1 LDNAREKIVPPL
13 LSIQSARFNPLEY
26 GLRDNHRHPKW
37 TNLQA
42 AWDRFMARQLRI
54 EYEGAFYHIT
64 YRGNER
70 KRIFF
75 AESDYHKFRQYLV
88 KAQERYGIVLHCYIL
103 MTNHYHFL
111 IETPYANLSKAMH
124 FLNSSYTTYAKMKH
138 KRSGHLFQGRYKAI
152 LVDKDRYLLELSRYL
167 HLNPVRAGMVN
178 RPEDYSFSSYTCYIT
193 GVGGGLVSSDLIL
206 RMFNP
211 ETPKA
216 RISYRDFVEAAMEGR
231 QPNPFDSVYYG
242 MMLGSEQFVRQGNT
256 LCAGT
261 LVLVGPVRSETADC
275 RLVRGLRRRRNTRQ
289 SSRKILRLPVSQ
301 RPPPYCCRCRQC
313 AKRLCAVEGA
323 YCGPHNNIDGQTRR
337 RGNVVA
343 GPGYRY
349 LTGLPDLFS
358 GHFVLEIFDGPGH
371 FDQQSPFGGDCSVV
385 D

>member
-1 LDNAREKIVPPL
+1 
-13 LSIQSARFNPLEY
+13 
-26 GLRDNHRHPKW
+26 
-37 TNLQA
+37 
-42 AWDRFMARQLRI
+42 MARQLRI

-242 MMLGSEQFVRQGNT
+242 MMLGSEQFVRQILNRFTGGRSCANEDISCRRELNAPWMLDDVLERVRDHLNVSEHVLFKGGPNYPRKVAIYLLKKYTSATNRQIAEYFGVLAIQVWQKLIRGSPTSYQRILPCRT
-256 LCAGT
+256 LQNRIRKIEQE
-261 LVLVGPVRSETADC
+261 LSPVR
-275 RLVRGLRRRRNTRQ
+275 G
-289 SSRKILRLPVSQ
+289 
-301 RPPPYCCRCRQC
+301 
-313 AKRLCAVEGA
+313 
-323 YCGPHNNIDGQTRR
+323 
-337 RGNVVA
+337 
-343 GPGYRY
+343 
-349 LTGLPDLFS
+349 
-358 GHFVLEIFDGPGH
+358 
-371 FDQQSPFGGDCSVV
+371 
-385 D
+385 